1 MISEKYKMTNLV
13 NVAESPH
20 ILENKQQ
27 IYLQRVNLIFNQIKD
42 WLPNNFKSAQIKN
55 HYVIDDTGKYKAPI
69 LSIFKQIKNE
79 PNELIADLFPVGTTV
94 LMGEGLIEI
103 HGNFGEESI
112 IFLLKNGWLIQ
123 DRFGKQRP
131 MYKEINIDG
140 WYWIENAY
148 RNKASLVNKEIFLD
162 LLKIVSLYDQA

>member
-1 MISEKYKMTNLV
+1 MTNLV
-13 NVAESPH
+13 KFPL
-20 ILENKQQ
+20 IDNKQQ
-27 IYLQRVNLIFNQIKD
+27 IYLQRVKVIYNQIKH
-42 WLPNNFKSAQIKN
+42 WLPNNFKYEQIKN
-55 HYVIDDTGKYKAPI
+55 HYVIDETGKYKAPI
-69 LSIFKQIKNE
+69 LSIFKLNE
-79 PNELIADLFPVGTTV
+79 PNELIAELLPVGTTV
-94 LMGEGLIEI
+94 LMGDGLIEI

-131 MYKEINIDG
+131 MYKEINTDD

-162 LLKIVSLYDQA
+162 LLKIVSLYDQT